1 MIITLVRADFS
12 KANIGTLD
20 SFAVLTNLGPGFSY
34 NGPVFA
40 LKGASF
46 SASIVLN
53 SNCTL
58 KSFDVTMGGKS
69 LPDSYVIEG
78 NTISINISAVTGLIA
93 ITGVAE
99 GDVSIPDVWY
109 ITSLND
115 LDAAGV
121 NLTGGTKLA
130 GGNNYTPWAYDENFN
145 SRLVGKTI
153 NAMEI
158 VPSASGTF
166 TIGKV
171 NASTFVYTKMATFTI
186 DSADIN
192 TRKIYTFKP
201 YTINEGEYFTFN
213 DTGDSGLG
221 YYVFTKDA
229 NGVEGVA
236 HLNANCDAGSFTN
249 FPYQIIPVFNIGYK
263 AGIVDDTP
271 EVEEPEIPVEP
282 EEPDFPDTPV
292 VDGNTTWYVQS
303 LKQLQDSGNDLKKK
317 VVLTPNQAYS
327 WAFQE
332 SMNDKLVNK
341 TINTIEMIP
350 EKTGD
355 FYIGKYNVNS
365 KTVTDKRVLKVETA
379 GAPVLFKFDDL
390 TINEGE
396 FFVWNCSGA
405 KGEAAGYYILK
416 ANVDP
421 LAVETSGWY
430 QAKSTGLAPFSN
442 YELAYIVNIGY
453 TAE

>member
-46 SASIVLN
+46 SASITLN

-69 LPDSYVIEG
+69 LPDSYVIDG
-78 NTISINISAVTGLIA
+78 NTISINISAATGLIV

-145 SRLVGKTI
+145 SRLVGRTI

-158 VPSASGTF
+158 VPSTAGRF

-171 NASTFVYTKMATFTI
+171 NTSTFVYTKMATFTI

-192 TRKIYTFKP
+192 TRKIYTFEP

-213 DTGDSGLG
+213 DTGDTGLG

-229 NGVEGVA
+229 KGVEGVTK
-236 HLNANCDAGSFTN
+236 LNANCDAGSFTDFN
-249 FPYQIIPVFNIGYK
+249 HQIIPVFNIGYK
-263 AGIVDDTP
+263 SNIVDDTP
-271 EVEEPEIPVEP
+271 EDEVPPVVD
-282 EEPDFPDTPV
+282 PDIPDTPV
-292 VDGNTTWYVQS
+292 VDGNTTWYIQS
-303 LKQLQDSGNDLKKK
+303 LKQLQDSGNTLSKK
-317 VVLTPNQAYS
+317 VVLTPNKDYS

-332 SMNDKLVNK
+332 SMNNKLVNQ
-341 TINTIEMIP
+341 TINTLEMIP
-350 EKTGD
+350 ERTGD

-365 KTVTDKRVLKVETA
+365 KTVTDTHVLKVETA
-379 GAPVLFKFDDL
+379 GAPVTFKFNDL

-396 FFVWNCSGA
+396 FFVWNCSGVT
-405 KGEAAGYYILK
+405 GEAAGYYILK

-430 QAKSTGLAPFSN
+430 QAKSTGLVPFSN

>member
-46 SASIVLN
+46 SASITLN

-69 LPDSYVIEG
+69 LPDSYVIDG
-78 NTISINISAVTGLIA
+78 NTISINISAATGLIV

-145 SRLVGKTI
+145 SRLVGRTI

-158 VPSASGTF
+158 VPSTAGRF

-171 NASTFVYTKMATFTI
+171 NTSTFVYTKMATFTI

-192 TRKIYTFKP
+192 TRKIYTFEP

-213 DTGDSGLG
+213 DTDDTGLG

-229 NGVEGVA
+229 KGVEGVTK
-236 HLNANCDAGSFTN
+236 LNANCDAGSFTDFN
-249 FPYQIIPVFNIGYK
+249 HQIIPVFNIGYK
-263 AGIVDDTP
+263 SNIVDDTP
-271 EVEEPEIPVEP
+271 EDEVPPVVD
-282 EEPDFPDTPV
+282 PDIPDTPV
-292 VDGNTTWYVQS
+292 VDGNTTWYIQS
-303 LKQLQDSGNDLKKK
+303 LKQLQDSGNTLSKK
-317 VVLTPNQAYS
+317 VVLTPNKDYS

-332 SMNDKLVNK
+332 SMNNKLVNQ
-341 TINTIEMIP
+341 TINTLEMIP
-350 EKTGD
+350 ERTGD

-365 KTVTDKRVLKVETA
+365 KTVTDTHVLKVETA
-379 GAPVLFKFDDL
+379 GAPVTFKFNDL

-396 FFVWNCSGA
+396 FFVWNCSGVT
-405 KGEAAGYYILK
+405 GEAAGYYILK

-430 QAKSTGLAPFSN
+430 QAKSTGLVPFSN

>member
-12 KANIGTLD
+12 KTNIGTLD

-46 SASIVLN
+46 SASITLN

-58 KSFDVTMGGKS
+58 KSFDVTMGGNS
-69 LPDSYVIEG
+69 LPDSYIIDG
-78 NTISINISAVTGLIA
+78 NTISINISAVTGLIT

-121 NLTGGTKLA
+121 NLTGGTKLG

-145 SRLVGKTI
+145 SKLVGRTI

-171 NASTFVYTKMATFTI
+171 NASTFVYTKMATLTI

-192 TRKIYTFKP
+192 TRKIYTFEP
-201 YTINEGEYFTFN
+201 YVINEGEYFTFN

-229 NGVEGVA
+229 KGVEGVTK
-236 HLNANCDAGSFTN
+236 LNANCDAGSFTDFN
-249 FPYQIIPVFNIGYK
+249 HQIIPVFNIGYK
-263 AGIVDDTP
+263 SNVVDDTP
-271 EVEEPEIPVEP
+271 EEEEPPVVEP
-282 EEPDFPDTPV
+282 DIPDTPV
-292 VDGNTTWYVQS
+292 VEGNTTWYVQS
-303 LKQLQDSGNDLKKK
+303 LKQLQDSGNDLSKK
-317 VVLTPNQAYS
+317 VVLQPNTGYS

-332 SMNDKLVNK
+332 SMNDKLVGK
-341 TINTIEMIP
+341 TINTLEMVP
-350 EKTGD
+350 ESTGD
-355 FYIGKYNVNS
+355 FYIGKYDVNS
-365 KTVTDKRVLKVETA
+365 KTVTENRVLTIETS
-379 GAPVLFKFDDL
+379 GAPVTLKFDDL

-396 FFVWNCSGA
+396 FFVWNCSGV

-416 ANVDP
+416 ANVDQ

-430 QAKSTGLAPFSN
+430 QAKSTGLAPFGT

-453 TAE
+453 TTE